1 LKPAEREWTESVI
14 KKLILRVGQ
23 YGFDPNA
30 KLPQINMSDF
40 QVIHWWCRGIWTKL
54 FLTF

>member
-1 LKPAEREWTESVI
+1 MKPAEREWTESVI

-54 FLTF
+54 SLTF